1 MQVGHDLPGALAGDA
16 ELPADLGGGDIV
28 RAAAQA
34 QHPAIGKAPVGEARR
49 GHLLVQPPL
58 IADPGPA
65 QRGAQRGMRAA
76 GTVRASLPV
85 FVGRRPATVFA
96 HDRSGVRMTT
106 MVYILASAARGLG
119 VTRGIGAAWGSG
131 AARGHARTTRR
142 TIAAV
147 AAALVTALAIAA
159 CDSGAAT
166 SSPTSSPAP
175 KATGDVYRWGV
186 VGNQG
191 KIAQLQLGAP
201 TAITGITGKVVQIA
215 TSNSDGYALTSAG
228 QVFAW
233 GVNSFAELGD
243 GHETPYQTRA
253 VKVDFPAG
261 VKIASLPNP
270 MPFDGGLA
278 IDSTGHAWGWGLNAD
293 DDLCLSGLIEATPQ
307 KLALSGVTLATG
319 ARTHALFYARG
330 ALYACGSGD
339 AGEVGDGSTASS
351 ARPARVSGLPS
362 GVQVTALTSSWEG
375 SGALLANGT
384 YCDWG
389 YNAAGQ
395 LGDGNTRDSA
405 VPVKVDLPGRVTQV
419 FQGGSGPTNGQ
430 TVVVLANGSV
440 WAWGNNQRGQLGDG
454 TLTSSDVPV
463 RVHVPHGVTFAKV
476 NSGGY
481 TSFAIDSAGRLWAW
495 GGNENGQLGIGS
507 LAAGGLEE
515 HPVSV
520 GIHLTE
526 VSSTASNVAGLSP
539 ARPRG

>member
-1 MQVGHDLPGALAGDA
+1 
-16 ELPADLGGGDIV
+16 
-28 RAAAQA
+28 
-34 QHPAIGKAPVGEARR
+34 
-49 GHLLVQPPL
+49 
-58 IADPGPA
+58 
-65 QRGAQRGMRAA
+65 
-76 GTVRASLPV
+76 
-85 FVGRRPATVFA
+85 
-96 HDRSGVRMTT
+96 
-106 MVYILASAARGLG
+106 MVYILASVTRALGAVRGL
-119 VTRGIGAAWGSG
+119 G
-131 AARGHARTTRR
+131 AARGRARTTRR
-142 TIAAV
+142 AIAAV

-166 SSPTSSPAP
+166 SSPAPRTTS
-175 KATGDVYRWGV
+175 DVYRWGV

-191 KIAQLQLGAP
+191 KIAQLELGAP

-253 VKVDFPAG
+253 VRVDFPAG

-278 IDSTGHAWGWGLNAD
+278 IDSAGHAWGWGLNAD
-293 DDLCLSGLIEATPQ
+293 DDLCLSGLVEATPQ

-339 AGEVGDGSTASS
+339 AGELGDGSTASS
-351 ARPARVSGLPS
+351 ARPVRVSGLPS

-375 SGALLANGT
+375 SGALLANGD
-384 YCDWG
+384 YYDWG

-405 VPVKVDLPGRVTQV
+405 VPAKVDLPGPVTHV
-419 FQGGSGPTNGQ
+419 FQGGSGAGNGQ
-430 TVVVLANGSV
+430 TVAVLAGGSV

-463 RVHVPHGVTFAKV
+463 RVRVPHGVTFAKV
-476 NSGGY
+476 DSGGY
-481 TSFAIDSAGRLWAW
+481 TSFAIDSTGRLWAW
-495 GGNENGQLGIGS
+495 GGNENGQLGLGS

-520 GIHLTE
+520 GISLTE

-539 ARPRG
+539 GRPRG